1 MNEKQNRLVKKI
13 ARLDSNTKLPGYFIR
28 KAVFLLGAVMHQHL
42 PEGYGDG
49 LKVEQGKHVLHHHRL
64 ESPMRIPSLLF
75 DRHYVFPPA
84 GD

>member
-1 MNEKQNRLVKKI
+1 MNEKQPVPSKAAGPYCK
-13 ARLDSNTKLPGYFIR
+13 TKLLGHFVR
-28 KAVFLLGAVMHQHL
+28 KAVFLLGAVVQQHL
-42 PEGYGDG
+42 RVGYGVG
-49 LKVEQGKHVLHHHRL
+49 LKVEQGKYVLHHHRL